1 MSITLG
7 FFEGFICRSYS
18 SLFARFSNSD
28 FKFMIDP
35 TSHIFYKTWKDRG
48 GNIGVQCVDCDQ
60 TFWTGKER
68 AGGMPSDLKRALYN
82 HIIRS

>member
-1 MSITLG
+1 
-7 FFEGFICRSYS
+7 
-18 SLFARFSNSD
+18 
-28 FKFMIDP
+28 MIDP

-68 AGGMPSDLKRALYN
+68 AGEMPSDLKRAR
-82 HIIRS
+82 IIIL